1 MFKADN
7 HFMPLIKMMNEA
19 IEKRANILLKEY
31 DVTSGQIRILVVLST
46 IENNECTL
54 KNLEKIFSFS
64 QAAIAAVAVR
74 LEQKGFVESHAGED
88 DKRIKY
94 IRLTEK
100 GKEIAE
106 LSKIKL
112 HDMEN
117 KLFADFTEE
126 EREQLFYLLRK
137 MHKKLIE

>member
-74 LEQKGFVESHAGED
+74 LESKGFVESHAGED